1 MIYFT
6 IDKLQIHYNEV
17 KDILSDA
24 IQKAPDNENVIKLRA
39 GFQYIMNHLVENE
52 IRLNKAEMEINHLS
66 AQLRE
71 ELKKTLLLNDNN
83 SK

>member
-1 MIYFT
+1 MMYFT
-6 IDKLQIHYNEV
+6 TDKLQIHYSEV
-17 KDILSDA
+17 KEILSDA

-39 GFQYIMNHLVENE
+39 GFHYIMNHLVENE

>member
-1 MIYFT
+1 MMYFT
-6 IDKLQIHYNEV
+6 IDKLQIHYSEV
-17 KDILSDA
+17 RDILAEA
-24 IQKAPDNENVIKLRA
+24 IKKSPDNDNVIKLRA
-39 GFQYIMNHLVENE
+39 GFHYIMNHLVENE

>member
-1 MIYFT
+1 MMYFT
-6 IDKLQIHYNEV
+6 IDKLQIHYSEV
-17 KDILSDA
+17 KEILSDA
-24 IQKAPDNENVIKLRA
+24 IQKAPDNENVIKLQA
-39 GFQYIMNHLVENE
+39 GFHYIMNHLVENE

>member
-6 IDKLQIHYNEV
+6 IDKLQIHYSEV
-17 KDILSDA
+17 KEILSDA

-39 GFQYIMNHLVENE
+39 GFHYIMNHLVENE

-71 ELKKTLLLNDNN
+71 ELKKTLRLNDNN

>member
-6 IDKLQIHYNEV
+6 VDKLQTHYSEV
-17 KDILSDA
+17 RDILAEA
-24 IQKAPDNENVIKLRA
+24 IRKNPDNENVVKLRS
-39 GFQYIMNHLVENE
+39 GFHYIMNHLLDNE
-52 IRLNKAEMEINHLS
+52 IRLNRADMQISHLS

-71 ELKKTLLLNDNN
+71 ELKKTLVKPPIE

>member
-1 MIYFT
+1 MYFT
-6 IDKLQIHYNEV
+6 MDKLQIHYSEV
-17 KDILSDA
+17 RDILAEA
-24 IQKAPDNENVIKLRA
+24 IKKSPDNDNVIKLRA
-39 GFQYIMNHLVENE
+39 GFHYIMNHLVENE

>member
-1 MIYFT
+1 MMYFT
-6 IDKLQIHYNEV
+6 IDKLQIHYSEV

-39 GFQYIMNHLVENE
+39 GFHYIMNHLVENE

>member
-1 MIYFT
+1 MMYFT
-6 IDKLQIHYNEV
+6 IDKLQIHYSEV
-17 KDILSDA
+17 KEILYDA
-24 IQKAPDNENVIKLRA
+24 IQKAPDNDNVIKLRA
-39 GFQYIMNHLVENE
+39 GFHYIMNHLVENE

>member
-1 MIYFT
+1 MMYFT
-6 IDKLQIHYNEV
+6 IDKLQIHYSEV
-17 KDILSDA
+17 KEILSDA

-71 ELKKTLLLNDNN
+71 ELKKTLRLNDNN

>member
-1 MIYFT
+1 MMYFT
-6 IDKLQIHYNEV
+6 IDKLQIHYSEV
-17 KDILSDA
+17 KEILSDA

-39 GFQYIMNHLVENE
+39 GFHYIMNHLVENE

-71 ELKKTLLLNDNN
+71 EVKKTLLLNDNN

>member
-1 MIYFT
+1 MYFT
-6 IDKLQIHYNEV
+6 IDKLQIHYSEV
-17 KDILSDA
+17 RDILAEA
-24 IQKAPDNENVIKLRA
+24 IKKSPDNDNVIKLRT
-39 GFQYIMNHLVENE
+39 GFHYIMNHLVENE